1 MNGQATPLC
10 SICWETLGKYGG
22 PVTLPCGHNG
32 CLHCMAQLQRAKAE
46 CPLCRAAFPSG
57 TPLVVNHELRDLI
70 ALAAALGT
78 VEQNDGWQAVT
89 SQVPRKGVSGELLEG
104 EDEEKGVSLVP
115 SAPPAHMSLSAV
127 LDGDGDL
134 LSLEPPT
141 WVPDSHAT
149 SCNRCRAGFRPLA
162 RTRHHCRLCGGIF
175 CGACSTGKLLLPP
188 KFRLTSPQRVC
199 TNCAALLLP
208 LQPFLAGG
216 RSMPAHARGMAPLVR
231 HASSDWTDTFWRC
244 RHGTVSQAVQP
255 AVHDVTDAS
264 ALRSWFNP
272 PMAASLAT
280 ELYKA
285 TNIVR
290 SFAAAGSRSPDA
302 AVPAAIL
309 DGAAGFAILSVAKG
323 GCGWSV
329 AAGTGL
335 VVARKPGGAWTPPSA
350 LALYSCG
357 WGLQF
362 GGVLSDLLIV
372 LRNQAAVAAFCGT
385 VHCGLAGGVNLA
397 VGPLGRQAEVTMQVG
412 LGGAAVCYSY
422 LCSRGAFAG
431 VSIDGS
437 LLTTRSDVNLDF
449 YGRPLSAKQL
459 LMGDNVSAP
468 VAADALYT
476 ALDDLMARAGALSAE
491 RRQRLEAGRQQQAA
505 AAAVQPTSCL
515 AAARSA
521 AMPAPAARPGSRAAL
536 WAARDEER
544 PRAAMAAAPDPR
556 PASAER
562 ATSAD
567 QLAAAEEEEEES
579 MGFPGLFAD

>member
-57 TPLVVNHELRDLI
+57 TPLVVNHELRDLV
-70 ALAAALGT
+70 ALATALGT

-104 EDEEKGVSLVP
+104 EAEKENGVSLVP

-127 LDGDGDL
+127 LEGDGDL

-175 CGACSTGKLLLPP
+175 CGACSSGKMLLPP
-188 KFRLTSPQRVC
+188 KFRQATPQRVC

-208 LQPFLAGG
+208 LQPFLA
-216 RSMPAHARGMAPLVR
+216 
-231 HASSDWTDTFWRC
+231 
-244 RHGTVSQAVQP
+244 GTVSQAVQP

-272 PMAASLAT
+272 PMAASLAA

-290 SFAAAGSRSPDA
+290 SFAAVGSRAPDA

-335 VVARKPGGAWTPPSA
+335 VVARKPGGSWTPPSA

-422 LCSRGAFAG
+422 SCSRGAFAG

-449 YGRPLSAKQL
+449 YGRLLSAKQL

-505 AAAVQPTSCL
+505 AAAAQPTLCL
-515 AAARSA
+515 AAAHSA
-521 AMPAPAARPGSRAAL
+521 ALPASPARPGSRAAL

-544 PRAAMAAAPDPR
+544 PRAAAAAAAAAHARPR
-556 PASAER
+556 SAER
-562 ATSAD
+562 AAPAD
-567 QLAAAEEEEEES
+567 QMLAAAAVEDEHEDD